1 MFADLNGFIKKQ
13 QVAGIGYTKDNNTS
27 KIVELMLN
35 GTYKNYSLSGLH
47 LIKLETNK
55 QNISIKIE

>member
-1 MFADLNGFIKKQ
+1 MYILSWITRLFKKDLNLNFVCWFKWVYKKQ

-35 GTYKNYSLSGLH
+35 GTYK
-47 LIKLETNK
+47 I
-55 QNISIKIE
+55 IP